1 MFLMIVLLG
10 VVVSLDG
17 FAAALA
23 YGVQRI
29 RFSPLAVLV
38 ISLTSATVIFVSM
51 TIGQVISGWLPP
63 STAKNIGAVMLF
75 AIGCYLLYQ
84 HGRTDPEKVPEETSV
99 ATLSLEPSQPIFQ
112 INLRMFGLVIQI
124 LRSPTLAD
132 RDHSG
137 VISWQEAILLGLA
150 LALDAFGAGIGAA
163 MTGLP
168 ALLTAV
174 VVGSVKV
181 CALLSGWALGYRMQ
195 HKLSQRLFRLPGM
208 LLICLGLLDLLT
220 K

>member
-1 MFLMIVLLG
+1 MILLLG
-10 VVVSLDG
+10 IVVSLDG

-29 RFSPLAVLV
+29 RISSLAVLV
-38 ISLTSATVIFVSM
+38 ISLTSASVIFVSM
-51 TIGQVISGWLPP
+51 TIGGLLSSLLSPNVAS
-63 STAKNIGAVMLF
+63 SIGA
-75 AIGCYLLYQ
+75 AILVVLGCYLLYQ
-84 HGRTDPEKVPEETSV
+84 HSRTEAGEATAAAPTVPDGPEPPTRTVVE
-99 ATLSLEPSQPIFQ
+99 

-124 LRSPTLAD
+124 LRQPTLAD

-137 VISWQEAILLGLA
+137 VISWQVAILLGVA

-168 ALLTAV
+168 AMLTAG
-174 VVGSVKV
+174 VVGATKII
-181 CALLSGWALGYRMQ
+181 ALASGWELGYRMQ
-195 HKLSQRLFRLPGM
+195 HKLNRRLVRLPGL
-208 LLICLGLLDLLT
+208 LLIFLGLLDFLM